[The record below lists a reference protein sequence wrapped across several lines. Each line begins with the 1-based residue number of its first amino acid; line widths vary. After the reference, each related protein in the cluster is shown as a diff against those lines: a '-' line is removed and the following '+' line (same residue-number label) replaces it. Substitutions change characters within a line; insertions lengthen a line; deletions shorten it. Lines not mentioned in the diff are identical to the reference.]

1 VKQVADT
8 EEVSI
13 KESPRTKDRVRW
25 DRILQL
31 VETESCDR
39 AWGCALYKLNRRGRI
54 DNDER
59 EAGDKYLKLVED
71 HRRLQETDPEELEYG
86 KELAYKRI
94 RRAQELYTQARK
106 LIGVGAQVLDPLLFD
121 EIWPVGEK
129 EHLIVKQ
136 CLTILKTFFASG
148 TKRQHKK

>member
-1 VKQVADT
+1 MKSVAET

-13 KESPRTKDRVRW
+13 KDNPRTKDRVRW
-25 DRILQL
+25 HRIMQL

-39 AWGCALYKLNRRGRI
+39 AWGCALYKLNRLGRI

-71 HRRLQETDPEELEYG
+71 HRRLQETDPEELEHG

-94 RRAQELYTQARK
+94 LRAEERYNQARK
-106 LIGVGAQVLDPLLFD
+106 LIGFGTLTLDPLISD
-121 EIWPVGEK
+121 EVWPAGEK

-136 CLTILKTFFASG
+136 CLNILKTFFAFG
-148 TKRQHKK
+148 TKRQHQK